1 MFTDKQSE
9 NEKNEA
15 SVNVPF
21 ELLSS
26 YRNHTGSFSD
36 GNQNK
41 E

>member
-1 MFTDKQSE
+1 MFTDEQSE
-9 NEKNEA
+9 NEKHEA
-15 SVNVPF
+15 SNVPF
-21 ELLSS
+21 EILSS